1 MRLVGPGDGMRR
13 RAFIAALGGAAA
25 WPLAARSQ
33 TLPVIG
39 YLHTLSATSGA
50 STTAGFHRG
59 LSEVGFTE
67 GRNVAFEYRYAEGQI
82 GRLPTL
88 ADDLVRRR
96 VSVIAAMGGSRSA
109 LAAKGAT
116 ATIPIVFT
124 MGDADPVE
132 LGVVASLARPG
143 GNVTGISLLGGMLS
157 AKRLELLREIVPGA
171 AKIGVLINP
180 ENRSVAAERKE
191 LETAITTGG
200 QQAFVVPSGPS
211 DDLESAM
218 ATFAQHQV
226 DGLVVT
232 ADPIFT
238 NRRTQI
244 VELAARYRIPAIYQ
258 WNVFVTAG
266 GLISYGT
273 DLEDIFRQAG
283 QYTGRVLK
291 GEKPADL
298 PVQQPTKFQLAIN
311 LNIAK
316 SLGLTVPPSLLARAD
331 EVIE

>member
-1 MRLVGPGDGMRR
+1 VRR
-13 RAFIAALGGAAA
+13 RTFIAGLGGASV
-25 WPLAARSQ
+25 WPLVARAQ
-33 TLPVIG
+33 TVPVVG
-39 YLHTLSATSGA
+39 FLTTVSAVNNQGTSEAFSKGLGQ
-50 STTAGFHRG
+50 AGF
-59 LSEVGFTE
+59 TD
-67 GRNVAFEYRYAEGQI
+67 GRNISIEYRYADGQI
-82 GRLPTL
+82 SRLPAL
-88 ADDLVRRR
+88 AEDLVRRR
-96 VSVIAAMGGSRSA
+96 VTIIAAMGGSRSA

-143 GNVTGISLLGGMLS
+143 GNVTGISLLGGMLN
-157 AKRLELLREIVPGA
+157 AKRLELLREIVPA
-171 AKIGVLINP
+171 ATIIGVLINP
-180 ENRSVAAERKE
+180 ENRSTAERNE

-200 QQAFVVPSGPS
+200 QQAVVVPSGPS

-218 ATFAQHQV
+218 EMFTQRRV

-238 NRRTQI
+238 NRRAQI
-244 VELAARYRIPAIYQ
+244 VALAARRRIPAIYQ
-258 WNVFVTAG
+258 WSVFVTAG
-266 GLISYGT
+266 GLVSYGT
-273 DLEDIFRQAG
+273 ELEDIFRQAG

-311 LNIAK
+311 LKTART
-316 SLGLTVPPSLLARAD
+316 LGLTIPPQLLARAD

>member
-1 MRLVGPGDGMRR
+1 MAMRR
-13 RAFIAALGGAAA
+13 REFIAALGGAAA
-25 WPLAARSQ
+25 WPLAARAQ
-33 TLPVIG
+33 AVPIVG
-39 YLHTLSATSGA
+39 YLSPLSAAGSERTLETFRQGLA
-50 STTAGFHRG
+50 QAGF
-59 LSEVGFTE
+59 TD
-67 GRNVAFEYRYAEGQI
+67 GRNVSVECRYAEGDI
-82 GRLPTL
+82 GTLPTL
-88 ADDLVRRR
+88 AQDLVRRR
-96 VSVIAAMGGSRSA
+96 VAVIAAMSGSRSA
-109 LAAKGAT
+109 LAAKAAT

-143 GNVTGISLLGGMLS
+143 GNVTGISLLGGALG
-157 AKRLELLREIVPGA
+157 AKRLELLREIVPTA
-171 AKIGVLINP
+171 VTIGVLINP
-180 ENRSVAAERKE
+180 ENRNVAAERNE
-191 LETAITTGG
+191 LETAIATGG
-200 QQAFVVPSGPS
+200 QQAFIVPSGPS

-218 ATFAQHQV
+218 AAMSRRRV

-238 NRRTQI
+238 NRRAQI
-244 VELAARYRIPAIYQ
+244 VALAARYRIPAIYQ

-298 PVQQPTKFQLAIN
+298 PVQQPTKFQLAVN
-311 LNIAK
+311 LKTAK
-316 SLGLTVPPSLLARAD
+316 ALGITVPPSLLISAD
-331 EVIE
+331 ELIE